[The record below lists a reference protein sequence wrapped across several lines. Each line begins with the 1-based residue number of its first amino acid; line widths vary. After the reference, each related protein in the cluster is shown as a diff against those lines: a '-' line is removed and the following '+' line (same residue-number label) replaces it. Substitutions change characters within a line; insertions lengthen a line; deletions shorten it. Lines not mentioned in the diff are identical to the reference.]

1 MKSLKLDNINMIFF
15 NKKSENLVLKD
26 INFQAKNEDFI
37 AIVGPSGCGK
47 STILNIIA
55 GLITPTFGSANL
67 DNEEIKDCN
76 NKIAYMFQS
85 DHLFPW
91 LSVWN
96 NVTLGLKIQKKY
108 NKSNIEFIENLL
120 KKYDLIDYKSYYPNE
135 ISGGM
140 KQKVALIRTL
150 ALNPELLLLDEPF
163 SALDYQT
170 RLKIG
175 DEVYKIIKEE
185 KKTAIIVTHDIPEA
199 ISLSNKVLILSKNPA
214 CIKAAIDI
222 EFPEEFQSPLQ
233 RRKSPMFGLYYEKI
247 WEELEDEKSTCKKS

>member
-1 MKSLKLDNINMIFF
+1 M
-15 NKKSENLVLKD
+15 VLKD
-26 INFQAKNEDFI
+26 ITFEAKNQDFI

-55 GLITPTFGSANL
+55 GLLHPTFGNTYL
-67 DNEEIKDCN
+67 DNEEITKCN
-76 NKIAYMFQS
+76 NKIAYMFQK

-91 LSVWN
+91 LTVWD

-108 NKSNIEFIENLL
+108 NKSNIQFIETLL
-120 KKYDLIDYKSYYPNE
+120 NKYDLIDKKSYYPNE

-150 ALNPELLLLDEPF
+150 SLNPELLLLDEPF

-170 RLKIG
+170 RLNIG
-175 DEVYKIIKEE
+175 DEVYQIIKEE

-199 ISLSNKVLILSKNPA
+199 ISLSNKVLVLSKNPA
-214 CIKAAIDI
+214 TIMASIEIK
-222 EFPEEFQSPLQ
+222 FPDEYQNPLK
-233 RRKSPMFGLYYEKI
+233 RRKAPMFGSYFERI
-247 WEELEDEKSTCKKS
+247 WEVLEDEKSASNNS

>member
-1 MKSLKLDNINMIFF
+1 VKYLKSLKLNKIDKIFF
-15 NKKSENLVLKD
+15 NKESENLVLKN
-26 INFQAKNEDFI
+26 ITFQAKNQDFI

-55 GLITPTFGSANL
+55 GLISPTFGNTYL
-67 DNEEIKDCN
+67 DNDEIKKCS
-76 NKIAYMFQS
+76 NKIAYMFQR

-91 LSVWN
+91 LTVWN
-96 NVTLGLKIQKKY
+96 NVTLGLKIQNKY
-108 NKSNIEFIENLL
+108 TKSNIELIESLL
-120 KKYDLIDYKSYYPNE
+120 KKYDLMDYKSYYPNE

-150 ALNPELLLLDEPF
+150 SLNPELLLLDEPF

-185 KKTAIIVTHDIPEA
+185 KKTAIMVTHDIPEA
-199 ISLSNKVLILSKNPA
+199 VSLSNKVLILSKNPA
-214 CIKAAIDI
+214 SIKTTIDI
-222 EFPEEFQSPLQ
+222 VFPEEYQSPLL
-233 RRKSPMFGLYYEKI
+233 RRKSPMFKPYYEKI
-247 WEELEDEKSTCKKS
+247 WEALEDEK